1 MIRKY
6 LYGTMAF
13 VLAFVILSVSFLRSA
28 SVSPA
33 YGYSTPA
40 PTAKTTGTPMPT
52 IDYVLPYPGGI
63 LPDNWL
69 WYFKAARDK
78 VQYVVTSDPLKKA
91 DLNLLYS
98 DKRLGASLT
107 LFENKKPDLAAST
120 LIKGEKYL
128 EEAVKDEALARK
140 AGINTNDFIIRLA
153 NASLKH
159 RQVIEENIIPLAPE
173 DIKPGIVKA
182 EDYSKNTY
190 KACRDVL
197 NSKGM
202 VTPKDPFNGQ

>member
-1 MIRKY
+1 
-6 LYGTMAF
+6 MAF
-13 VLAFVILSVSFLRSA
+13 VLAFAILSVSFLRSA

-33 YGYSTPA
+33 YGYSSPVPVVKNVPSPTPI
-40 PTAKTTGTPMPT
+40 PT
-52 IDYVLPYPGGI
+52 INYVLPYPGGI

-69 WYFKAARDK
+69 WYCKATRDRM
-78 VQYVVTSDPLKKA
+78 QYLVTGDPLRKA
-91 DLNLLYS
+91 ELNLLYS

-107 LFENKKPDLAAST
+107 LFENKKPDLAVTT
-120 LIKGEKYL
+120 LTKGEKYL

-140 AGINTNDFIIRLA
+140 AGINTNDFLIKLA
-153 NASLKH
+153 NASLRH

-182 EDYSKNTY
+182 EDYSKNAY

>member
-28 SVSPA
+28 SVSPV
-33 YGYSTPA
+33 YGYSTPV
-40 PTAKTTGTPMPT
+40 PVAKTTGTPMPA

-69 WYFKAARDK
+69 WYLKATRDK
-78 VQYVVTSDPLKKA
+78 LQYMVTSDPLKKA
-91 DLNLLYS
+91 DLDLLYS

-128 EEAVKDEALARK
+128 EEAVKDEAMARK
-140 AGINTNDFIIRLA
+140 AGINTNNFIIRLA

-159 RQVIEENIIPLAPE
+159 RQVIEESIIPLAPE

-190 KACRDVL
+190 KSCRDVL

-202 VTPKDPFNGQ
+202 ATPKDPFNGQ